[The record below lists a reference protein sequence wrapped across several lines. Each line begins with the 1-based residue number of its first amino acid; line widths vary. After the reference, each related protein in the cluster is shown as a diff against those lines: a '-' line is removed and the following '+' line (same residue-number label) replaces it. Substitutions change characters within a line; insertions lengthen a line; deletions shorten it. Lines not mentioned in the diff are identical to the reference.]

1 METQTMMSLFS
12 MQQNLF
18 FQHKPTC
25 VISLIYEWETVALR
39 IRIEKI
45 RMGDLSTLIFPE
57 SYLFADIDNA
67 DVFDHFII
75 TLSYMYGW
83 FMSDC

>member
-1 METQTMMSLFS
+1 MMSLFS

-25 VISLIYEWETVALR
+25 IISLIYEWETVALR

-45 RMGDLSTLIFPE
+45 RMGDLSTLIFPK
-57 SYLFADIDNA
+57 SYWFADIDNA
-67 DVFDHFII
+67 DVFDHFIK

>member
-18 FQHKPTC
+18 FPTQTHMRY
-25 VISLIYEWETVALR
+25 IPN
-39 IRIEKI
+39 IRMRNCSSPEKI
-45 RMGDLSTLIFPE
+45 RMGDLSTLIFPK
-57 SYLFADIDNA
+57 SYWFADIDNA
-67 DVFDHFII
+67 DVFNHFII